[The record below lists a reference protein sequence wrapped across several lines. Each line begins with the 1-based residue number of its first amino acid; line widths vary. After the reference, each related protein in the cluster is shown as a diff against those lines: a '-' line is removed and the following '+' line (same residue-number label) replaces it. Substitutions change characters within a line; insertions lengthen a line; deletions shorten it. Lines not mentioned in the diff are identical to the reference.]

1 MPTKPLK
8 TKENHP
14 TLSYD
19 RAHINKS
26 SAKGGSASGGKIVN
40 LYMVYFHS
48 EDTEPPLINTSLT
61 EKLIKKLIKKE
72 KSKSCEINIIF
83 CSDKYLLKLNKQ
95 YLSRNYYTD
104 VITFDYSGE
113 NIISGDVFIS
123 LDRVKENAKKYSET
137 FSHEL
142 YRVIIHGILHL
153 LKYNDTNEEEKR
165 LMRVK
170 EDEYLK

>member
-1 MPTKPLK
+1 M
-8 TKENHP
+8 
-14 TLSYD
+14 
-19 RAHINKS
+19 I
-26 SAKGGSASGGKIVN
+26 
-40 LYMVYFHS
+40 YFHS
-48 EDTEPPLINTSLT
+48 QDVKLPSINTSLIT
-61 EKLIKKLIKKE
+61 KLIENLINKE
-72 KSKSCEINIIF
+72 NPNNVGKSGEINIIF
-83 CSDKYLLKLNKQ
+83 CSDNYLLKLNKQ

-165 LMRVK
+165 LMRAK